1 MLPEQNTDFKT
12 PPLMDEGT
20 DIEDNSSNTKTKTP
34 KSDTSPLSINTATN
48 NNNNDDSTSSSTGT
62 ISSNNDAN
70 DPFVIGNDPT
80 ESTALIHFTAVL
92 SLPIRFLL
100 FLFTQLQLF
109 FFPSSSSFL
118 TNNNNNDHESG
129 NNYSLY
135 STLLYGHTDTF
146 EKLIVGNH
154 ENHQTLQETPSLQH
168 GLKIDLNRASLE
180 QTETRKKVDDL
191 KARIERLEAR
201 RNKRVAA
208 WNAIENAKK
217 DS

>member
-1 MLPEQNTDFKT
+1 MLPEQNADFNA

-20 DIEDNSSNTKTKTP
+20 DIEDNSNTKTP
-34 KSDTSPLSINTATN
+34 KSDTSPLSINNSATNN

-62 ISSNNDAN
+62 ISSNNDTN

-80 ESTALIHFTAVL
+80 ESTALINFTAVL

-100 FLFTQLQLF
+100 FLFTQFQLF
-109 FFPSSSSFL
+109 FFPSSSSL
-118 TNNNNNDHESG
+118 LSNNNNDHESG

-180 QTETRKKVDDL
+180 QMENRKKVDDL